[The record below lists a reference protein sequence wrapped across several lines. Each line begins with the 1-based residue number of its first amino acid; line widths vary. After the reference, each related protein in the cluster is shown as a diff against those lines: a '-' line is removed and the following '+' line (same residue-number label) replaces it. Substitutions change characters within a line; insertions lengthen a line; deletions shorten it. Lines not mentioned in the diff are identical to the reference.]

1 LVDTQ
6 TILQV
11 VPALGV
17 IVALLYYSLTIRNT
31 EKQRR
36 KDFMFQSSN
45 LWLHPT
51 FFDSYYQ
58 IQDLSERMWDY
69 ENLDEYMKKYSMDQ
83 RKRMDWILFICN
95 LLGVAYK
102 NGVTTREEVFQ
113 LFPTNWVINVFEMS
127 YPSIRDLRLAFSNP
141 ELMKPLEELYFEA
154 RRINPGYVPRWQKD
168 GVSPTRALHP

>member
-1 LVDTQ
+1 MVDTQ

-45 LWLHPT
+45 LWLNPA

-69 ENLDEYMKKYSMDQ
+69 ENLDEYMKKYSKDQ

-95 LLGVAYK
+95 LLGIAYK

-113 LFPTNWVINVFEMS
+113 LFPTNWVIGVFEMS
-127 YPSIRDLRLAFSNP
+127 WPAIRDMRVGFDNP
-141 ELMKPLEELYFEA
+141 DLMKPLEELYMEA
-154 RRINPGYVPRWQKD
+154 RRINPGYVPRWQK
-168 GVSPTRALHP
+168 GGLSATRALHP